1 MYFNHSLRP
10 KYNLRVDVS
19 VGYNV
24 PHRLIIRIIIGIS
37 DMHRKFV
44 SVFARNYVPV
54 EKYA

>member
-37 DMHRKFV
+37 DMHRKV
-44 SVFARNYVPV
+44 VKVVYPCLQETTYR
-54 EKYA
+54 